1 MPDVFMRRTNDD
13 DRATMTTT
21 HVVHNDDASHNA
33 RVDARAQRRDMY
45 VYDITCTMCDVR
57 VTQIGD
63 ATVLRATTE
72 RTFRFHR
79 TSNRYV
85 SRCRDCERRAR
96 RNNATSRRNAQTTRD
111 AIARSHALSNDIMC
125 ATCHTTRV
133 AVVNDRCASCINAT
147 HNDAYNASRN
157 TLRIDTSPRHTQRD
171 ARRFGVEIECVVPNN
186 ITRASLRDMFAQRN
200 ITWTIKGDCSIRAER
215 DTWGAEIVS
224 PPTTST
230 NDVRIVCDIL
240 RACGVRVNASCGL
253 HVHHDASDFENNIDA
268 LRTLCHTWANTQN
281 IIDGF
286 VSSSRRRDAHAT
298 YCGTYTHD
306 DAMCMD
312 NATTMRDASRNV
324 MTRYKTLNIAAY
336 ASHGTIEIR
345 QHAGTIDA
353 DKIITWIGFGRAM
366 IDYAM
371 THATNDMYNAR
382 MENVTCVRAFLD
394 ALRDHMN
401 DATRT
406 FMLGRAVDFAHV
418 AI

>member
-111 AIARSHALSNDIMC
+111 AIARTHAMTSHANPDVHVDS
-125 ATCHTTRV
+125 TFHV
-133 AVVNDRCASCINAT
+133 
-147 HNDAYNASRN
+147 DAYNASRN
-157 TLRIDTSPRHTQRD
+157 VEPNTMRIDTSPRHIEIN
-171 ARRFGVEIECVVPNN
+171 ARRFGVEIECIVPDNVS
-186 ITRASLRDMFAQRN
+186 RVSLRDMFAQRN
-200 ITWTIKGDCSIRAER
+200 IAWTIKGDCSIRAER
-215 DTWGAEIVS
+215 GTWGAEIVS
-224 PPTTST
+224 PPTTNT

-286 VSSSRRRDAHAT
+286 VSSSRRRDARAT

-306 DAMCMD
+306 DARACD
-312 NATTMRDASRNV
+312 DVDSIRRVYV
-324 MTRYKTLNIAAY
+324 MSRYKTLNIAAY